1 MLVIFMA
8 ASQPFLCSVRNL
20 FFFFLVS
27 DINYVGLV
35 SIRLETLNF
44 VSHIAV

>member
-1 MLVIFMA
+1 MLVIFMV
-8 ASQPFLCSVRNL
+8 ASQPCLCSVRNL
-20 FFFFLVS
+20 FFFLVS